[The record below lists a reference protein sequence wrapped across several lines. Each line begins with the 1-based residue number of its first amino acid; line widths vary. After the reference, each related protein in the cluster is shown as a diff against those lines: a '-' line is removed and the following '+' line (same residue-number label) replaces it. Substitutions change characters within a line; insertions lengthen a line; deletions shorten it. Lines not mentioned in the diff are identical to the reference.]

1 MEYFVVYKVEKSV
14 NIFETK
20 NAIIFHSGDIRKEED
35 ILEMECYIA
44 DEYEGC
50 SNKDIT
56 LVSFK
61 PLVIDETAIYL
72 TFEEYELLTSML
84 HDKLTNLQSLVKNKF
99 VTAELNSLFS
109 DQRMLNRLVDEI
121 KTTNN
126 ILEKVQGTRI

>member
-20 NAIIFHSGDIRKEED
+20 NAIITHFEDIRTEED
-35 ILEMECYIA
+35 IASIECFIA

-50 SNKDIT
+50 SHKYIT
-56 LVSFK
+56 LISFK
-61 PLVIDETAIYL
+61 ALTIEETAIYL
-72 TFEEYELLTSML
+72 TFEEYELLTAML

-99 VTAELNSLFS
+99 VTSELNNLFS
-109 DQRMLNRLVDEI
+109 DQRMLNRLIDEI

-126 ILEKVQGTRI
+126 ILEKVQGTRN

>member
-1 MEYFVVYKVEKSV
+1 MEYFVVYKVEKNV

-61 PLVIDETAIYL
+61 PLVVDETAIYL

>member
-20 NAIIFHSGDIRKEED
+20 NAIIFHSRDIRKEED

-61 PLVIDETAIYL
+61 PLVVDETAIYL